1 MKESIRA
8 ISPTME
14 RQGDD
19 DDDDDDSPTSTHS
32 SPSSPLPKRKRPSS
46 PERFKAATEL
56 TFDDCSDSGE
66 EV

>member
-14 RQGDD
+14 RQHDTEEDG
-19 DDDDDDSPTSTHS
+19 SPTSSTQS
-32 SPSSPLPKRKRPSS
+32 SPRSPRAKRKRPSS
-46 PERFKAATEL
+46 PEKYEASKEL
-56 TFDDCSDSGE
+56 TFDDCSDSGD